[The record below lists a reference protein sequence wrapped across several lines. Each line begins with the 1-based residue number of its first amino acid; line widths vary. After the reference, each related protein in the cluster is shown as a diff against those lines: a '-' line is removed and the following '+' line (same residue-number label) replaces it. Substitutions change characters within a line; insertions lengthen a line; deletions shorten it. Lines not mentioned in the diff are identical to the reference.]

1 MARELLNP
9 RPVGL
14 SHTANKDSRVPAFL
28 NEEESMNGSTES
40 RPTDDNTSSPRGSG
54 KEAPMTAVPSSS
66 SSAPSSDRII
76 SGIDLLDF
84 GAGGML
90 PQKVYLVR
98 GGSGSGKSLLG
109 LQYLTRGLEL
119 QEPGVLIT
127 DQKPENVLEQARAI
141 GFAIEESVK
150 RGQLAILSPSQRYF
164 ELVESPA
171 DVQAIV
177 EELGD
182 LIKRVGARRLV
193 VDPVFSLINT
203 SYSAHFALAITQ
215 SMLNALEDLPV
226 TTLLVVPDGDDN
238 AEMNPISRQLEQNA
252 FGVIDLTQDAGTG
265 GRLMTLS
272 KLRYANNDNL
282 SAHYRILNGRGLM
295 NYKGDGEKV
304 ADVTKAW
311 DESAPASRTLL
322 LLGAP
327 AETIKR
333 VKEVLGSDYQVQAES
348 DLKVGVERAKKER
361 PGLVLVSP
369 SRSMGSVSAV
379 LDLAQNAS
387 SSIAFLSPSANRQAD
402 KVLYLRAGADDF
414 ITEPFTPAEFR
425 ARVDALVRRSGRR
438 LSMRDSQMGKIT
450 AEEMSA
456 LMSSGDVTTQR
467 KASVMGADKNKV
479 TFDPEFHDRLQRNV
493 ETVSKFD
500 QPFALY
506 WIKGKENDPN
516 FNKSLAQLCRQED
529 IVCHNRGGEFVAILS
544 GTDQNGVK
552 GFENRLSEKMGAAL
566 DGEGVKRG
574 YSLYKPGESTEGFAR
589 RATESR

>member
-1 MARELLNP
+1 
-9 RPVGL
+9 
-14 SHTANKDSRVPAFL
+14 
-28 NEEESMNGSTES
+28 MNGSTDPRSTDSTPSS
-40 RPTDDNTSSPRGSG
+40 RPPLDPTSAA
-54 KEAPMTAVPSSS
+54 APGLA
-66 SSAPSSDRII
+66 SSAVQSSDRII

-90 PQKVYLVR
+90 PQKVYVVR
-98 GGSGSGKSLLG
+98 GGSGAGKSLLG

-127 DQKPENVLEQARAI
+127 DQKPENVLEQARSI

-150 RGQLAILSPSQRYF
+150 RGQLAILNPSQRYF

-171 DVQAIV
+171 DVLAIV

-215 SMLNALEDLPV
+215 SMINAMEDLPV
-226 TTLLVVPDGDDN
+226 TTLLIVPEGEDN
-238 AEMNPISRQLEQNA
+238 AEMNPVARQLEQNA
-252 FGVIDLTQDAGTG
+252 FGVIELSQDPGTG
-265 GRLMTLS
+265 GRLMTVS

-282 SAHYRILNGRGLM
+282 SAQYRILNGRGLM

-304 ADVTKAW
+304 ADVTRAW
-311 DESAPASRTLL
+311 DESAPASRTVL

-333 VKEVLGSDYQVQAES
+333 VKEVLGNDYQVSAES

-414 ITEPFTPAEFR
+414 ITEPFTAAEFC

-438 LSMRDSQMGKIT
+438 LNMRDSHMGKIT

-456 LMSSGDVTTQR
+456 LMSSGDVTPQR
-467 KASVMGADKNKV
+467 KASVMGSDKSKV

-506 WIKGKENDPN
+506 WIKGKDNDPN

-552 GFENRLSEKMGAAL
+552 GFENRLSEKMGPAL
-566 DGEGVKRG
+566 NETGVRRG

-589 RATESR
+589 RAAESR